1 MIAMEKKNVLI
12 IVGSILATFLFLVGA
27 YMMTS
32 KPKETFFAELTQ
44 PNKTDHTKWSKDNTI
59 LLVEF
64 SDFQCPAC
72 QLYEQMIATLEE
84 DPEAKPILEQ
94 ITLVYRNFPLDQIH
108 PNAREAAY
116 AAEAAGKQGKFF
128 PMHDLLFENQTSW
141 SESSDP
147 SQIFEGY
154 ATELKLSLDQ
164 YKKDY
169 ASSEVREKVQADF
182 LSGMNAD
189 VQGTPTFFLNGSKI
203 QNPRSPEEL
212 KEVLTKALEE

>member
-1 MIAMEKKNVLI
+1 MLAMEKKNVLI

-32 KPKETFFAELTQ
+32 KPKETFFAELTK
-44 PNKTDHTKWSKDNTI
+44 PNKTDHTKWSKDNKI

-84 DPEAKPILEQ
+84 DPEAKPILEK

-108 PNAREAAY
+108 ANAREAAY
-116 AAEAAGKQGKFF
+116 AAEAAGKQDKFF

-141 SESSDP
+141 SEASDP
-147 SQIFEGY
+147 TPIFEGY

-182 LSGMNAD
+182 LSGTNAD

-203 QNPRSPEEL
+203 PNPRSPEEL
-212 KEVLTKALEE
+212 KEVLTKALEK